1 MPKERRD
8 TANKWGL
15 QLGVGLGIVIALRS
29 VLLSQAAG
37 LAAGPQLIVSVV
49 YLLGLA
55 GIPFAAGL
63 LSAHDVGKVGPG
75 VYGGFLAGLVGGIL
89 SGVATLVITTFWPSL
104 AISMID
110 LGTAQGM
117 TLCAIPVF
125 AILGAIMGLLGGVVG
140 RLLTPKAPRTSARA
154 G

>member
-15 QLGVGLGIVIALRS
+15 QLGVGLGIVTALRS
-29 VLLSQAAG
+29 VLLSQAVA
-37 LAAGPQLIVSVV
+37 LSAGPDLIVSIL
-49 YLLGLA
+49 YLLALA
-55 GIPFAAGL
+55 GIPFEAGL
-63 LSAHDVGKVGPG
+63 LAARDVGKVGPG
-75 VYGGFLAGLVGGIL
+75 AYAGFLAGLVGAIL
-89 SGVATLVITTFWPSL
+89 SSVAILVITTWSPSL
-104 AISMID
+104 AIATVD

-125 AILGAIMGLLGGVVG
+125 ALIGAIMGVFGGAVG
-140 RLLTPKAPRTSARA
+140 RLLTPRAPRTAVRA